1 MTCHKLKNHNCPQI
15 DDTCHILNKEPQG
28 VSSTKPQPPCCHS
41 LPRSFLPSRWVAQ
54 VDLRFTMR
62 WSSGCGC
69 VAGLM
74 FIEATWYIYIYN
86 LPTAYEGGRELI
98 VTYIFGHMLPQKCNL
113 HFLIYLDKCNL
124 HSWCAIQDFFI
135 WNLKIVSYSC
145 EATSEI
151 VTYIFEVCGCV
162 ALTLM
167 PNNSQPIA
175 SIIQHTHKK
184 YIIGPI

>member
-1 MTCHKLKNHNCPQI
+1 MYLVYIYVLSSYLHTYVKLCKSNISWTTLWQFKEGKFTILHRQFQKNKTNRFAEKNVKNKTISSISVVTCHKLKNHNCPQI

-74 FIEATWYIYIYN
+74 FIEATWYIYIY
-86 LPTAYEGGRELI
+86 I
-98 VTYIFGHMLPQKCNL
+98 
-113 HFLIYLDKCNL
+113 
-124 HSWCAIQDFFI
+124 
-135 WNLKIVSYSC
+135 
-145 EATSEI
+145 
-151 VTYIFEVCGCV
+151 
-162 ALTLM
+162 
-167 PNNSQPIA
+167 
-175 SIIQHTHKK
+175 
-184 YIIGPI
+184 